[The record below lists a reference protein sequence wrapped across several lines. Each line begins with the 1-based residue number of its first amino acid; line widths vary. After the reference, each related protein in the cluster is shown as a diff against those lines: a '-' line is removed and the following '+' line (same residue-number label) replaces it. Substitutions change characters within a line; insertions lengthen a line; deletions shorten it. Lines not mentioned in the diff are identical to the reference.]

1 MSRFNNTILMLL
13 GLSLDMAILPREGAD
28 GSFITTSRRGDA
40 LPGRMGGGGQRQQLR
55 IVRSLLRQEEQ
66 EKMALSSR
74 LALYEVSVRTPSQ
87 LQTIVLKVLI
97 ESWEEDY

>member
-1 MSRFNNTILMLL
+1 
-13 GLSLDMAILPREGAD
+13 
-28 GSFITTSRRGDA
+28 
-40 LPGRMGGGGQRQQLR
+40 MGGGGQRQQLR

-87 LQTIVLKVLI
+87 RQTIVLKVLI
-97 ESWEEDY
+97 ESLEEDY